1 MDADGVMNVNLPDS
15 AAAILTE
22 DGVRHLLFA
31 EEVEEGDDGFF
42 DCGGTHL
49 SLDGGNIFLYY
60 ASQSLLVAEL
70 KNFVASGIL
79 ECMKIDTTIGS
90 LIFVVS
96 S

>member
-49 SLDGGNIFLYY
+49 SLDGENMF
-60 ASQSLLVAEL
+60 
-70 KNFVASGIL
+70 
-79 ECMKIDTTIGS
+79 
-90 LIFVVS
+90 
-96 S
+96 